1 MANKNPSSSITF
13 HYIKSNEFRVI
24 HADGVWGGATP
35 RSYITMSFYSE
46 RVPIPQT
53 ITHEVKEGILG
64 SEQNRSSKDGIIREV
79 EVEVMI
85 DLVMAKSLIPWLQ
98 EKIDQLENRNQS
110 EGVN

>member
-1 MANKNPSSSITF
+1 MANKNPPRSITF

-35 RSYITMSFYSE
+35 RGYITMSFYSE
-46 RVPIPQT
+46 RAPIPQT
-53 ITHEVKEGILG
+53 VTHEVRESSLG

-85 DLVMAKSLIPWLQ
+85 DLAMAKSLIPWLQ
-98 EKIDQLENRNQS
+98 EKINQLEKRDQS